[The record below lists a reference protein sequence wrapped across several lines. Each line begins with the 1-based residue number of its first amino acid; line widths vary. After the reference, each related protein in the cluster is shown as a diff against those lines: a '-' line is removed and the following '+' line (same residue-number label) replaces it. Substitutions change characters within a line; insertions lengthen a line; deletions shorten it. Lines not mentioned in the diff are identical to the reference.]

1 MVDQREA
8 WPAAVS
14 ALVADVV
21 SGDERTATVLA
32 AFPTALYLH
41 AGKHTDLVPVLTTD
55 ALRLPTG
62 VVLTRRSNEVGWGVR
77 PGDRVL
83 VGGGRITLPDAAVP
97 TARVWRPARVGAVQS
112 SARPIGAH
120 RLPAGG
126 ELGDRCADLVAAA
139 LAGEPVDAPV
149 AGLVGAGP
157 GLTPSGDDALCG
169 ILLTLRALTPPA
181 AAATTPATPIP
192 ATPIPATRSRPSAA
206 GSRVADAVRR
216 LTHRTTSLSASLLLA
231 AADGYGL
238 PQVVRLLDLLAETSD
253 QHESPPRGSLLGAGA
268 PSPTSDVPAAI
279 EQVLA
284 IGHRSGADLL
294 AGVRGTVD
302 AITAYSSSLAS
313 MTSMTGPTP
322 QLEGARRG

>member
-1 MVDQREA
+1 MVDPREA

-41 AGKHTDLVPVLTTD
+41 TGGHTDVVPVLTTD

-62 VVLTRRSNEVGWGVR
+62 LCLTRRSNEVDWGVR

-83 VGGGRITLPDAAVP
+83 VGGGRIALPDAVVS
-97 TARVWRPARVGAVQS
+97 TARVWRPARVRAVQS
-112 SARPIGAH
+112 PARPPAAD
-120 RLPAGG
+120 RLPAAGV
-126 ELGDRCADLVAAA
+126 LGDRCAGLVAAA
-139 LAGEPVDAPV
+139 LAAEPVDARV

-169 ILLTLRALTPPA
+169 ILLTLRALLPPPPAMPPTSIPATSSRPPA
-181 AAATTPATPIP
+181 A
-192 ATPIPATRSRPSAA
+192 
-206 GSRVADAVRR
+206 GGRVSEAVRR

-231 AADGYGL
+231 ATDGYGL

-253 QHESPPRGSLLGAGA
+253 EHESPRGSPLGARA
-268 PSPTSDVPAAI
+268 ASSTSDVPAAI

-294 AGVRGTVD
+294 AGVRGTVE
-302 AITAYSSSLAS
+302 ALTAYSSSMVSMVS
-313 MTSMTGPTP
+313 MTRPTP